1 MGERRGGVRA
11 VPGVWQ
17 RLRYGPAPAG
27 RARRQA
33 RPARGQGAGP
43 VVASLS
49 AASVLV
55 AVAARW
61 TGV

>member
-17 RLRYGPAPAG
+17 RLRYGPMSAG

-33 RPARGQGAGP
+33 RPARGRAPGP